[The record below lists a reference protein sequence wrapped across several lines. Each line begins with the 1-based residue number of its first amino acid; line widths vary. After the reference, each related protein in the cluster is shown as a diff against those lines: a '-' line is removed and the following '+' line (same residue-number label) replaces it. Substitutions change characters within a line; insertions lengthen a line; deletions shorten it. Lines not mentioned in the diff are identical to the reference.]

1 VRIRKKL
8 EQWENSRLEGM
19 ISKLL
24 IIILVIS
31 NIYLATKMSSAGKR
45 VTIIPP
51 VVEKGFWVEETSA
64 SKEYLEQMAEFFVTY
79 VLTATPK
86 SIDAKIINFER
97 YIAPGS
103 YGIIRNEMIS
113 LAKKMKKNNI
123 SQAFLPDRTVFQKQ
137 EVVISGIL
145 KRFVGTVETSSEN
158 KNYKI
163 GFIVRNGEI
172 YVNSF
177 SAV

>member
-1 VRIRKKL
+1 MKIKKML
-8 EQWENSRLEGM
+8 EQWENARLEGM

-24 IIILVIS
+24 IIVLVAS
-31 NIYLATKMSSAGKR
+31 NIYLATKMSSARKR
-45 VTIIPP
+45 VTIVPP
-51 VVEKGFWVEETSA
+51 VIEKGFWVEETSA

-86 SIDAKIINFER
+86 SIDAKIVNFER
-97 YIAPGS
+97 YIAPSS
-103 YGIIRNEMIS
+103 YGIIKNEMIS

-123 SQAFLPDRTVFQKQ
+123 SQAFLPDRTVLQNQ
-137 EVVISGIL
+137 DVVISGIL

-158 KNYKI
+158 KSYKI

-177 SAV
+177 QAV